1 MWKPAGCLLL
11 FTFCLSASTIIV
23 SVPKGTGSL
32 QIGGS
37 IDQYLYSDFVIPS
50 DTTYSNVFI
59 DAWIT
64 GADPVTAYL
73 TTSVG
78 AGAKNFTAPVT
89 LTPLDQIN
97 NGIAEPTIFTNL
109 TLPTGTYYLV
119 LGPGNTT
126 CCDDWFNGT
135 TPVVKAPGVTVA
147 AAITNNVIDSS
158 PGAQNP
164 AYPPASKFSSNNL
177 VAIDVIAAPEAS
189 TFLLT
194 LCGMAGAF
202 LWFARTRRSA
212 GR

>member
-1 MWKPAGCLLL
+1 
-11 FTFCLSASTIIV
+11 
-23 SVPKGTGSL
+23 
-32 QIGGS
+32 
-37 IDQYLYSDFVIPS
+37 
-50 DTTYSNVFI
+50 
-59 DAWIT
+59 
-64 GADPVTAYL
+64 
-73 TTSVG
+73 
-78 AGAKNFTAPVT
+78 
-89 LTPLDQIN
+89 
-97 NGIAEPTIFTNL
+97 
-109 TLPTGTYYLV
+109 
-119 LGPGNTT
+119 
-126 CCDDWFNGT
+126 
-135 TPVVKAPGVTVA
+135 VVKAPGVTVA

>member
-1 MWKPAGCLLL
+1 MLMWKPAGCLLL

-78 AGAKNFTAPVT
+78 AGAKT
-89 LTPLDQIN
+89 LLRLSRSRPWTRSTTVLRSRQ
-97 NGIAEPTIFTNL
+97 FSL
-109 TLPTGTYYLV
+109 T
-119 LGPGNTT
+119 
-126 CCDDWFNGT
+126 
-135 TPVVKAPGVTVA
+135 
-147 AAITNNVIDSS
+147 
-158 PGAQNP
+158 
-164 AYPPASKFSSNNL
+164 
-177 VAIDVIAAPEAS
+177 
-189 TFLLT
+189 
-194 LCGMAGAF
+194 
-202 LWFARTRRSA
+202 
-212 GR
+212 